1 MILLLEEYAS
11 FVSLSSMS
19 FLSSSVFLHL
29 ESLLSLLSK
38 DLGGF
43 TVSAF
48 RLSAV
53 D

>member
-1 MILLLEEYAS
+1 MILLSEEYAS
-11 FVSLSSMS
+11 FLSQPSIP
-19 FLSSSVFLHL
+19 FLSNSIFLYL

-48 RLSAV
+48 GLAAV

>member
-1 MILLLEEYAS
+1 MILLSEEYAN
-11 FVSLSSMS
+11 
-19 FLSSSVFLHL
+19 FLFQCSILFLPNWIFLYL
-29 ESLLSLLSK
+29 ESLLFLLSK

-48 RLSAV
+48 GLSAV